1 MTSFSLTSFSRRR
14 FGFFAAIL
22 AGLLLVLF
30 LLSLTLGK
38 YSISLDRIAAIALS
52 PFVHTG
58 LPWSRMD
65 ENILLEVRAPRA
77 LAAVFIGAGL
87 AASGAVF
94 QGLFR
99 NPLASPYTLGVSNGA
114 GFGAALAILLW
125 DNTWMVQVW
134 ALVFALVSVFLAL
147 RLGKTA
153 RHSTVTLVLAGVIV
167 GSLFAALVSFI
178 KFTADP
184 FDKLPAIVFWLM
196 GSLAS
201 VNTTAL
207 WVTAPVMALLL
218 VLLTRYGWR
227 INILSLGDAEAQSYG
242 VDIRRARLGLILSCS
257 LLAAISVSLA
267 GVIGWIGL
275 VVPHLA
281 RTFTGPDYR
290 RLLPVSSLLGGMYLL
305 VIDDFCRLMT
315 GTEVP
320 LGVVTALIGT
330 PVFAYFMLKGKVSW

>member
-1 MTSFSLTSFSRRR
+1 MIPVSIASASRRHPDL
-14 FGFFAAIL
+14 FAAAL
-22 AGLLLVLF
+22 AALLLFLF
-30 LLSLTLGK
+30 LLSMTLGK
-38 YSISLDRIAAIALS
+38 YSISLERVTAIVLS
-52 PFVHTG
+52 PIISTG
-58 LPWSRMD
+58 IAWTSMD
-65 ENILLEVRAPRA
+65 ANILLDVRLPRA

-87 AASGAVF
+87 TTSGAVF

-125 DNTWMVQVW
+125 GTTWLVQVS
-134 ALVFALVSVFLAL
+134 ALLFALLSVLLVL
-147 RLGKTA
+147 RLGQTA
-153 RHSTVTLVLAGVIV
+153 KHSTVTLVLAGVIV
-167 GSLFAALVSFI
+167 GSLFAALISLI

-184 FDKLPAIVFWLM
+184 FDKLPAIVVWLM
-196 GSLAS
+196 GSLSS

-207 WVTAPVMALLL
+207 GVTAPIMILIMI
-218 VLLTRYGWR
+218 LLTLYGWR
-227 INILSLGDAEAQSYG
+227 INILSLGDAEARSYG
-242 VDIRRARLGLILSCS
+242 VNVHHARLGLILACS
-257 LLAAISVSLA
+257 FLAAAAVSLA

-290 RLLPVSSLLGGMYLL
+290 RLLPVSGLLGGIYLL
-305 VIDDFCRLMT
+305 LIDDCCRLVT

-330 PVFAYFMLKGKVSW
+330 PVFAYFMMKGKVNW